1 MSNDKRMESRDVK
14 RRVLVLLKK
23 SNFNK
28 NLDELLSLQP
38 KKSIN
43 ALISFLCHNDLEIR
57 HRASYALG
65 HLVGLMAMQEREQAR
80 IIMRRLLWMLNDES
94 GGIGWG
100 VPEAMA
106 EIMACDDQL
115 AKEYSHMLISYL
127 DQQGN
132 FLEYEPLQRG
142 LLWAVGRVAE
152 TRPELFESA
161 VVHLPKYL
169 QSEDAAVRG
178 LAAKAVGILEVKAA
192 KPLLE
197 ALVDDPTKITLYK
210 DDRLIDFSVGE
221 LALESLAKLN

>member
-1 MSNDKRMESRDVK
+1 MSNDKRIGTRDIK
-14 RRVLVLLKK
+14 RRVLDLLKK
-23 SNFNK
+23 SDFDKDLNK
-28 NLDELLSLQP
+28 LLWLQP

-43 ALISFLCHNDLEIR
+43 ALISFLCHNDLEVR
-57 HRASYALG
+57 HRAGYALG
-65 HLVGLMAMQEREQAR
+65 HLVGQMALQEREQAR
-80 IIMRRLLWMLNDES
+80 IIMRRLMWMLNDES

-106 EIMACDDQL
+106 EIMANNDRL

-127 DQQGN
+127 DRQGN

-161 VVHLPKYL
+161 AAHLPKYL
-169 QSEDAAVRG
+169 ESEDATVRG

-197 ALVDDPTKITLYK
+197 ALVGDTTKIILYK
-210 DDRLIDFSVGE
+210 NDRLIDFSVGE
-221 LALESLAKLN
+221 LARESLTKLN